1 MIGVLRRGAQQAAPA
16 LLGCLLVRRDASGIR
31 AGRIVET
38 EAYLPDDP
46 ACHAFG
52 GRTERNRSMFE
63 RAGVAYVYRI
73 HRSCCLNVVTGRR
86 GSGEAVLVRAI
97 EPVEGIGSMR
107 EARARATTGS
117 AAPDGYALTN
127 GPGKLCQALD
137 IDLRF
142 NGIDLMTPTRPRGAP
157 DLGTLQLLPRTSEP
171 IYRCSRRIG
180 ISRAIEREL
189 RFSERDNRW
198 VSRR

>member
-16 LLGCLLVRRDASGIR
+16 LLGCLLVRRDASGVR
-31 AGRIVET
+31 VGRIVET

-63 RAGVAYVYRI
+63 RAGIAYVYRI

-97 EPVEGIGSMR
+97 EPVEGIGTMR

-142 NGIDLMTPTRPRGAP
+142 DGLDLMSPTSPSGAS
-157 DLGTLQLLPRTSEP
+157 DFGTLQLLQRTAEP
-171 IYRCSRRIG
+171 SHRCSRRIG
-180 ISRAIEREL
+180 ISRAVERLL
-189 RFSERDNRW
+189 RFSERDNHW